1 MENSPEFQ
9 VILFLAFFLLMAD
22 KSIGSHARKRMP
34 HNLRQYQNALSQLI
48 ALPSVSCAVPSWDM
62 PNLPVIEL
70 LASWFSDLGFNTE
83 IIPVAQKG
91 KANLI
96 ATLGRGDGGLVLAG
110 HSDTVPYDQNRWQS
124 DPFKLTEKD
133 GKLYGLG
140 ATDMKGFFPVILEA
154 VKPFL
159 DKPLKH
165 PLIILATADEES
177 SMNGARALAASGFPK
192 ARYAVIGEPTE
203 LVPIRM
209 HKGIMM
215 EAIRIHGQAG
225 HSSNPALGKSAL
237 DAMTQVMGEL
247 ISLRSELQSKYRNT
261 GFAVQTPTLNLG
273 CIHGGDGA
281 NRICGE
287 CELHF
292 DLRLLPGMDNEAL
305 RNTIQQRLTPIA
317 ESSGTDIVFSSL
329 FEGVEPFDEPAESEL
344 IKICEQLTGNAS
356 QSVAFAT
363 EAPFMQQLG
372 MQTVVLGPGS
382 INQAHQP
389 DEFIS
394 IDQIEPAVKI
404 VQNLIQKFCVDS
416 LC

>member
-1 MENSPEFQ
+1 
-9 VILFLAFFLLMAD
+9 VIV
-22 KSIGSHARKRMP
+22 SIIELPNEKAMTFHLK
-34 HNLRQYQNALSQLI
+34 NYQSQLAQLV
-48 ALPSVSCAVPSWDM
+48 ALPSVSCGVPSWDM

-70 LASWFSDLGFNTE
+70 LANWFNDLGFKTQ
-83 IIPVAQKG
+83 IIPLAQSG

-96 ATLGRGDGGLVLAG
+96 ATLGAGDGGLVLAG
-110 HSDTVPYDQNRWQS
+110 HSDTVPYDANRWQS
-124 DPFKLTEKD
+124 DPFKLEEKD
-133 GKLYGLG
+133 GKLFGLG
-140 ATDMKGFFPVILEA
+140 ATDMKGFFPVIMAA
-154 VKPFL
+154 VQPFL
-159 DKPLKH
+159 NTPLKH

-177 SMNGARALAASGFPK
+177 SMSGARALADSGKPN

-215 EAIRIHGQAG
+215 EVIRIHGQAG

-237 DAMTQVMGEL
+237 EAMNQVMNEL
-247 ISLRSELQSKYRNT
+247 IILRDDLQLKYRNP

-292 DLRLLPGMDNEAL
+292 DLRLLPGMDNEEL
-305 RNTIQQRLTPIA
+305 RTAIQNRLTPIA
-317 ESSGTDIVFSSL
+317 ESSGTDIIFSSL
-329 FEGVEPFDEPAESEL
+329 FEGIEPFNEPAESEL
-344 IKICEQLTGNAS
+344 VKVCEALTGHTS
-356 QSVAFAT
+356 GSVAFAT
-363 EAPFMQQLG
+363 EAPFMRQLG

-389 DEFIS
+389 DEFIG
-394 IDQIEPAVKI
+394 IDQLEPAVKI
-404 VQNLIQKFCVDS
+404 VQELIRKFCIN
-416 LC
+416 

>member
-1 MENSPEFQ
+1 MTFP
-9 VILFLAFFLLMAD
+9 L
-22 KSIGSHARKRMP
+22 KT
-34 HNLRQYQNALSQLI
+34 YQSQLAQLV
-48 ALPSVSCAVPSWDM
+48 ALPSVSCGVASWDM
-62 PNLPVIEL
+62 PNVTVIEL
-70 LASWFSDLGFNTE
+70 LANWFSELGFNTE
-83 IIPVAQKG
+83 IIPLAQTG

-96 ATLGRGDGGLVLAG
+96 ATLGSGDGGLVLAG
-110 HSDTVPYDQNRWQS
+110 HSDTVPYDANRWLS

-133 GKLYGLG
+133 GKLFGLG
-140 ATDMKGFFPVILEA
+140 ATDMKGFFPVIMAA
-154 VKPFL
+154 VQPFL
-159 DKPLKH
+159 DKQFKH

-177 SMNGARALAASGFPK
+177 SMSGARALAESGKPK

-215 EAIRIHGQAG
+215 EAIRIRGQAG

-237 DAMTQVMGEL
+237 DAMTQVMNEL
-247 ISLRSELQSKYRNT
+247 ISLRSDLQLTYRNS

-292 DLRLLPGMDNEAL
+292 DLRLLPGMDNEDL
-305 RNTIQQRLTPIA
+305 RAQIQHRLTPIA
-317 ESSGTDIVFSSL
+317 EASGTDIVFSSL
-329 FEGVEPFDEPAESEL
+329 FEGVEPFNEPAESEL
-344 IKICEQLTGNAS
+344 VRVCEKLTGHS
-356 QSVAFAT
+356 SESVAFAT
-363 EAPFMQQLG
+363 EAPFLQELG

-389 DEFIS
+389 DEYIS
-394 IDQIEPAVKI
+394 IDQLEPAVKI
-404 VQNLIQKFCVDS
+404 VQELIRKFCF
-416 LC
+416 

>member
-1 MENSPEFQ
+1 MTFTLKTYE
-9 VILFLAFFLLMAD
+9 
-22 KSIGSHARKRMP
+22 
-34 HNLRQYQNALSQLI
+34 SQLAQLV

-62 PNLPVIEL
+62 ANLPVIEL
-70 LASWFSDLGFNTE
+70 LASWFGDLGFKTQ
-83 IIPVAQKG
+83 IIPLAQPG

-96 ATLGRGDGGLVLAG
+96 ATLGSGDGGLVLAG
-110 HSDTVPYDQNRWQS
+110 HSDTVPYDANRWQS

-133 GKLYGLG
+133 GKFFGLG
-140 ATDMKGFFPVILEA
+140 ATDMKGFFPVILAA

-159 DKPLKH
+159 NMSLKN

-177 SMNGARALAASGFPK
+177 SMSGARALAASGKPK

-215 EAIRIHGQAG
+215 ESIRVRGQAG
-225 HSSNPALGKSAL
+225 HSSNPALGKNAL
-237 DAMTQVMGEL
+237 DAMTQVMNEL
-247 ISLRSELQSKYRNT
+247 IGLRNDLQLKYRNA
-261 GFAVQTPTLNLG
+261 GFDVQTPTLNLG
-273 CIHGGDGA
+273 CIHGGDAA

-292 DLRLLPGMDNEAL
+292 DLRLLPGMDNEEL
-305 RNTIQQRLTPIA
+305 RTAIQNRLTPIA
-317 ESSGTDIVFSSL
+317 ETSGTDIVFSSL
-329 FEGVEPFDEPAESEL
+329 FEGIEPFDEPAESEL
-344 IKICEQLTGNAS
+344 VKVCEQLTGHSSA
-356 QSVAFAT
+356 SVAFAT
-363 EAPFMQQLG
+363 EAPFMQELG

-394 IDQIEPAVKI
+394 INQIEPAVKI
-404 VQNLIQKFCVDS
+404 VQELIRKFC
-416 LC
+416 L